1 MFKFQTGMGPRSRLP
16 LSPSME
22 ARLSDDA
29 STSQDSLASTGS
41 NQELK
46 TQLDTTLAEV
56 EAITTQL
63 EKQKLPNG
71 NENQRSPNAQASN
84 IEVNTSTSPSQQN
97 APPKPRR
104 LSKDMVETH
113 SQHRRSSEKAD
124 VAVKAGT
131 NDASRKNSEETGA
144 RARNPVRKNSNSNT
158 LPHLSNKN
166 LANNDN
172 VPKVTPRS
180 TMGTKNDSGATKPL
194 LITQNSWASR
204 DQGIN
209 SKSAAASGKALQNK
223 RTVSPNSNQPHS
235 PTQDAPNSNIIVGR
249 AQLSTTEPRKAS
261 LSSNLND
268 NSNGDIHSFSNSRN
282 VWERRASSQ
291 STSGVSNLAD
301 NPRSGSQSAYN
312 MSASVEGQQIGGG
325 VGPNPVSVAFQLQR
339 GGFRNNRDFWE
350 QRGAMRQKQTP
361 DLVIDLPVS
370 SLSTSPN
377 RTQSSSPPSSASSI
391 SVASANTAA
400 VAPLPR
406 PRKSISPAD
415 NSAAN
420 VDSDDKDRPRVNMGK
435 PSAKPRKL

>member
-1 MFKFQTGMGPRSRLP
+1 MGPRSRLP

-22 ARLSDDA
+22 ARLSDDT

-46 TQLDTTLAEV
+46 TQLDSTLAEV
-56 EAITTQL
+56 EAITAQL

-71 NENQRSPNAQASN
+71 NEKQRSPSSQASN
-84 IEVNTSTSPSQQN
+84 IEINTSTSPSQQQ

-104 LSKDMVETH
+104 LSKDMEP
-113 SQHRRSSEKAD
+113 QRRRSSEKGG
-124 VAVKAGT
+124 GT
-131 NDASRKNSEETGA
+131 MKSSNTDSTRKNSEETGA

-166 LANNDN
+166 VSSDTDK

-180 TMGTKNDSGATKPL
+180 TVTPRNESGTTKPL

-204 DQGIN
+204 DQGLN
-209 SKSAAASGKALQNK
+209 SKSATASANSLQNK
-223 RTVSPNSNQPHS
+223 RATSPKPNKSHS
-235 PTQDAPNSNIIVGR
+235 PPHDAPNSNIIVGR

-261 LSSNLND
+261 LASNISD
-268 NSNGDIHSFSNSRN
+268 SPNGDIHSYSSSRS

-291 STSGVSNLAD
+291 STSGVSSLTD
-301 NPRSGSQSAYN
+301 NPKNVTQSAYN
-312 MSASVEGQQIGGG
+312 MSASVEGQQQIGGG

-420 VDSDDKDRPRVNMGK
+420 IDSDEKDRPKANMGK

>member
-1 MFKFQTGMGPRSRLP
+1 MGPRSRLP

-71 NENQRSPNAQASN
+71 NEKQRASSSQASN
-84 IEVNTSTSPSQQN
+84 IEINSSTSPLQQP

-104 LSKDMVETH
+104 LSKDMAENY
-113 SQHRRSSEKAD
+113 SQNRGSSDKNEGM
-124 VAVKAGT
+124 VKSISTEGA
-131 NDASRKNSEETGA
+131 RKISEETGA

-166 LANNDN
+166 EANNDK
-172 VPKVTPRS
+172 VPKVAPRS
-180 TMGTKNDSGATKPL
+180 NMTSKNDAVASKPL
-194 LITQNSWASR
+194 LITQNSWSSR
-204 DQGIN
+204 EQGIN
-209 SKSAAASGKALQNK
+209 SKSATASAKVLQNK
-223 RTVSPNSNQPHS
+223 RATSPKPYQSHS
-235 PTQDAPNSNIIVGR
+235 PPRDTPNSNIIVGR
-249 AQLSTTEPRKAS
+249 AQISNTDPRKAS
-261 LSSNLND
+261 LASNLSD
-268 NSNGDIHSFSNSRN
+268 NPNGEIHSFSNSRS

-291 STSGVSNLAD
+291 SASGVANLAD
-301 NPRSGSQSAYN
+301 NPKNGSQSVYN
-312 MSASVEGQQIGGG
+312 MSASVEGQQQIGGG

-420 VDSDDKDRPRVNMGK
+420 VDSDDKDKPRVNVGK